1 MDNAGCPEKVARR
14 SGTFGH
20 SGDCRPGGLRGII
33 PAMKRGGGAVAHGE
47 YKMPGGKLVVVD
59 FEIEDGRLRGVVVSG
74 DFFLYPDEVLDAMT
88 AALESLPVSLSE
100 AGIAEQVTA
109 AIPAGASLMGVTPE
123 GIAIAVRRALQE
135 AGQA

>member
-1 MDNAGCPEKVARR
+1 M
-14 SGTFGH
+14 
-20 SGDCRPGGLRGII
+20 I
-33 PAMKRGGGAVAHGE
+33 PAMMRGGGTVAHGE
-47 YKMPGGKLVVVD
+47 YKMPGGKLVIVD
-59 FEIEDGRLRGVVVSG
+59 FEIEDDRLRGVVLSG

-100 AGIAEQVTA
+100 AGMAGEVAA

-135 AGQA
+135 AGQP